1 MPSTF
6 TVFFEGPFW
15 VGVLEIAGPRGV
27 RAARHVFGAEPGNA
41 ELLEFVRRDFG
52 GLLDTALAAP
62 EAAVEGRARQRSA
75 VNPKRLAR
83 QAAREL
89 ATRPLSTAAEEA
101 LARAHEESGRLNRA
115 AAKRRAAEAA
125 LEQRAAARR
134 QAKER
139 HRGR

>member
-6 TVFFEGPFW
+6 SVFFDDPFW
-15 VGVLEIAGPRGV
+15 VGVLEIAGPDGV

-52 GLLDTALAAP
+52 RLLGAALAAP
-62 EAAVEGRARQRSA
+62 EVTVERRARRQP

-83 QAAREL
+83 QAAKEL
-89 ATRPLSTAAEEA
+89 AARPLSTAAEEA
-101 LARAHEESGRLNRA
+101 LTRAHEEAGHLNRA
-115 AAKRRAAEAA
+115 AAKRRAAEDAR
-125 LEQRAAARR
+125 ERRESARR
-134 QAKER
+134 QAGKR

>member
-15 VGVLEIAGPRGV
+15 VGVLEIAGPRG
-27 RAARHVFGAEPGNA
+27 AGH
-41 ELLEFVRRDFG
+41 
-52 GLLDTALAAP
+52 
-62 EAAVEGRARQRSA
+62 
-75 VNPKRLAR
+75 
-83 QAAREL
+83 
-89 ATRPLSTAAEEA
+89 
-101 LARAHEESGRLNRA
+101 LNRA

-125 LEQRAAARR
+125 LDRRAAARR

>member
-6 TVFFEGPFW
+6 SVFFDDPFW
-15 VGVLEIAGPRGV
+15 VGVLEVSAPGGV

-52 GLLDTALAAP
+52 RLLDAALAAP
-62 EAAVEGRARQRSA
+62 EVAVERRTRRRA

-83 QAAREL
+83 QAAKEQ
-89 ATRPLSTAAEEA
+89 AARPLSSAAEEA
-101 LARAHEESGRLNRA
+101 LARAHEEAGHLNRA
-115 AAKRRAAEAA
+115 AAKRRAAETAR
-125 LEQRAAARR
+125 EQRGLSRR
-134 QAKER
+134 QARAR